1 MGYAVPDREVAWRR
15 IDDEVLVLQ
24 VRTGYY
30 YSLNGTGALVWEAL
44 AKGEPVPRICD
55 RLRREYAVTAAVAA
69 RDVSALLADLAA
81 EGLVTE

>member
-1 MGYAVPDREVAWRR
+1 MGYVIPEREVAWRR
-15 IDDEVLVLQ
+15 VDDEVLVLQ

-44 AKGEPVPRICD
+44 AKGEAVPRICA
-55 RLRREYAVTAAVAA
+55 RLRREYAVAAAVAE

-81 EGLVTE
+81 EGLLTV